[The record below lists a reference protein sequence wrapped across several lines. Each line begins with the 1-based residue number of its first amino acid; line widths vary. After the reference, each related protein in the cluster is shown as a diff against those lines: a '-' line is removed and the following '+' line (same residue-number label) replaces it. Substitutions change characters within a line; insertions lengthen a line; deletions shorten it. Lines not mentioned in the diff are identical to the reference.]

1 MCSRV
6 PRHKTAKKKPSTLT
20 LENASH
26 FLAKVLRSFRHANSK
41 NAARFPR
48 YRASPYIARLS
59 SKMLRISS
67 LRCCAPGTS
76 NVTESC
82 RLGKCWRISR
92 VTGLRPISKREDLR
106 STTCKHVSTLGLLFL
121 LHDSAYAYI
130 IPPIPPAGIAGAGV
144 SSLISA
150 TADSVVRKVDATDVA
165 FCSALLVTFTG
176 SRMPADTISTYLSFR
191 AS

>member
-1 MCSRV
+1 MGLILSLYV
-6 PRHKTAKKKPSTLT
+6 EKS
-20 LENASH
+20 
-26 FLAKVLRSFRHANSK
+26 SFVVTNK
-41 NAARFPR
+41 
-48 YRASPYIARLS
+48 L
-59 SKMLRISS
+59 
-67 LRCCAPGTS
+67 LRCALGTS
-76 NVTESC
+76 SVTESC

-106 STTCKHVSTLGLLFL
+106 SPTCKHVSTLGLLFL

-150 TADSVVRKVDATDVA
+150 TADSVVRNVDATEVA
-165 FCSALLVTFTG
+165 FCRALLVTFTG
-176 SRMPADTISTYLSFR
+176 SRMPADTISTYLSSR